1 MKLSGKIMSK
11 IIEDI
16 KHSVD
21 STIPEVEDLSHMVHP
36 KIDLII
42 RLLYHQPIFPNLLPK
57 NKNFQKQYFCL
68 QNVTARCETLGFMI

>member
-1 MKLSGKIMSK
+1 MSK

-36 KIDLII
+36 KIDYTFLVL
-42 RLLYHQPIFPNLLPK
+42 RNGQIFNS
-57 NKNFQKQYFCL
+57 
-68 QNVTARCETLGFMI
+68 V

>member
-1 MKLSGKIMSK
+1 MSK

-36 KIDLII
+36 KIDYTFFVLRNGANIQFRLKTQRNMMII
-42 RLLYHQPIFPNLLPK
+42 L
-57 NKNFQKQYFCL
+57 
-68 QNVTARCETLGFMI
+68 